1 MTESIQKQS
10 GNPTHSGTAKAGA
23 GAPLLGCR
31 DISVGYMGRAL
42 FSPANFEIHRGECI
56 FLCGAN
62 GSGKS
67 TLLKTI
73 AGIVPPL
80 AGEISCRCGDIPM
93 IPSGIPKVHGFSL
106 ADFIRTGCYRA
117 SNWAGK
123 LSPEMEKAV
132 GEATETLGI
141 SALADREICSLSDGE
156 FQKGCIAA
164 ALARRADLVLLDEP
178 TAYLDAENRISV
190 LAALKETAAKRG
202 TAFIFSSHDLQ
213 DSAAVCSRV
222 FAIGSDGNFRCS
234 GTNREEKNKVISSIF
249 RNKSIIFER

>member
-1 MTESIQKQS
+1 MTESILKQS
-10 GNPTHSGTAKAGA
+10 GNQMLSGSAKEGA

-31 DISVGYMGRAL
+31 DISVGYMGRPL

-73 AGIVPPL
+73 AGILSPL
-80 AGEISCRCGDIPM
+80 SGEISCGCGDIPM

-164 ALARRADLVLLDEP
+164 ALARRADIVLLDEP

-222 FAIGSDGNFRCS
+222 FAIGSDGIFRCS
-234 GTNREEKNKVISSIF
+234 GTNREEKIKVISSIF

>member
-1 MTESIQKQS
+1 MTESTQKQS
-10 GNPTHSGTAKAGA
+10 GNPTPSGTAKAGA

-31 DISVGYMGRAL
+31 DISVGYMGRPL

-67 TLLKTI
+67 TLLKAI

-80 AGEISCRCGDIPM
+80 AGEISCRCSDIPM
-93 IPSGIPKVHGFSL
+93 IPSGIPKVRGFSL

-132 GEATETLGI
+132 GDATETLGI
-141 SALADREICSLSDGE
+141 SALADREICSLSDG
-156 FQKGCIAA
+156 
-164 ALARRADLVLLDEP
+164 D
-178 TAYLDAENRISV
+178 ISYS
-190 LAALKETAAKRG
+190 LTSPPHTLMRKTGFPCWRP
-202 TAFIFSSHDLQ
+202 
-213 DSAAVCSRV
+213 
-222 FAIGSDGNFRCS
+222 
-234 GTNREEKNKVISSIF
+234 
-249 RNKSIIFER
+249 

>member
-1 MTESIQKQS
+1 MTESILKQS
-10 GNPTHSGTAKAGA
+10 GNQMLSGSAKAGA

-31 DISVGYMGRAL
+31 DISVGYMGRPL

-73 AGIVPPL
+73 A
-80 AGEISCRCGDIPM
+80 M
-93 IPSGIPKVHGFSL
+93 IPSGIPKVRGFSL

-132 GEATETLGI
+132 SEATETLGI

-164 ALARRADLVLLDEP
+164 ALARRAALVLLDEP
-178 TAYLDAENRISV
+178 TAYLDAETRISV
-190 LAALKETAAKRG
+190 LEALKETAAKSG

-222 FAIGSDGNFRCS
+222 FAIGSDGIFRCS
-234 GTNREEKNKVISSIF
+234 GTNREEKIKVISSIF